1 MGGEVTV
8 YSGWEPEERG
18 MSGISRKLSP
28 GMSNPPIWGICI
40 PLMGGIPP
48 IMLDMSLDIMEEEEE
63 LENDEEEEEENEVL
77 LDMELEPIELELMF
91 IPPILDIILLI
102 MSSMSPI
109 FCICIPCPPIRL
121 GICIP
126 PIIGIGPPDP
136 EDIMVEEDEEEDLKL
151 EMVEPSSDWVVAA
164 ML

>member
-8 YSGWEPEERG
+8 YSGWLGAPPPPEDSG
-18 MSGISRKLSP
+18 MSGISRKLRP

-40 PLMGGIPP
+40 PRMGGIPP
-48 IMLDMSLDIMEEEEE
+48 PISLDIMEEEEE
-63 LENDEEEEEENEVL
+63 KDDL
-77 LDMELEPIELELMF
+77 LDIELEPIEVDPML

-109 FCICIPCPPIRL
+109 FCICIPPCPPIKL

-126 PIIGIGPPDP
+126 PIPPIPPIIGMGPPEP
-136 EDIMVEEDEEEDLKL
+136 EDIMVEEEEEEEDDLKL
-151 EMVEPSSDWVVAA
+151 EMVEPSSD
-164 ML
+164 